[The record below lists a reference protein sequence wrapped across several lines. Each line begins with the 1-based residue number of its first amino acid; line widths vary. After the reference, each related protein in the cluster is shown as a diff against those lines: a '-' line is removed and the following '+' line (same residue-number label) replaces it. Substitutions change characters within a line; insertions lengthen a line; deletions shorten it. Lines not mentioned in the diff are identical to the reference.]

1 MSSRRGLKLTPE
13 LMEKLYEARSRGAS
27 IQLACD
33 YAGIH
38 RWTWNDWMNRGEDHL
53 AQMDELD
60 MSEPAPDE
68 AIFVEFRER
77 MIQAKGE
84 CGVVKLKDIE
94 RAGRDNV
101 WQASAWALQRMYPN
115 DYDLPRVGTTADPTR
130 HDEETEERP
139 AEEVQEIID
148 VLREA
153 GQLPA
158 ELFAS
163 SAEGDDSSTQ

>member
-1 MSSRRGLKLTPE
+1 MSNRRLKLNRE
-13 LMEKLYEARSRGAS
+13 MMDKLYEARSRGAS
-27 IQLACD
+27 IQMACD
-33 YAGIH
+33 YAGIDRG
-38 RWTWNDWMNRGEDHL
+38 RWRAWWNRGEDHL
-53 AQMDELD
+53 AQMEELEMD
-60 MSEPAPDE
+60 EPAPDE

-84 CGVVKLKDIE
+84 CGIVKLKDIE
-94 RAGRDNV
+94 RAGRDNA

-130 HDEETEERP
+130 QDEEHEERP

-148 VLREA
+148 VLKEA

-163 SAEGDDSSTQ
+163 SAESDDTSTQ